1 MSWKPMQ
8 VMIRKTRQRS
18 AIRDALEAG
27 GRPMSP
33 DEVLAAAQ
41 KHVKGLGIATVYR
54 NLRALVEEG
63 WLVPVELP
71 GEPARYELSGKDHH
85 HHFHCRGCGLV
96 FELSGCVEKLS
107 ELVPAGFAMTG
118 HELVL
123 YGLCDNCQ
131 RRRS

>member
-1 MSWKPMQ
+1 MQ

-54 NLRALVEEG
+54 NLKALVEEG

-85 HHFHCRGCGLV
+85 HHFHCALRPV
-96 FELSGCVEKLS
+96 SNSPGCVELS
-107 ELVPAGFAMTG
+107 ESCLPVCHDRTRTRPLRPLR
-118 HELVL
+118 H
-123 YGLCDNCQ
+123 Q